1 MGIDNHNTS
10 YNNKIDM
17 DPISSLMSA
26 GKRIL
31 LVEDEKDYR
40 SVLAERLKEEGFSI
54 LEAEDGEIALEI
66 VKNNDVDLIVLDML
80 MPKMDGITFFYH
92 LRNDLKKDTRVIILT
107 NFSETAYPQ
116 GIADFVVKSEV
127 SLEEVVQK
135 IKNNLPVK
143 L

>member
-1 MGIDNHNTS
+1 
-10 YNNKIDM
+10 M
-17 DPISSLMSA
+17 DPKQGQLQGIASLMTA

-40 SVLAERLKEEGFSI
+40 SVLAERLKEEGFSMF
-54 LEAEDGEIALEI
+54 EAENGEIALDMM
-66 VKNNDVDLIVLDML
+66 KNNDVDLIVLDML